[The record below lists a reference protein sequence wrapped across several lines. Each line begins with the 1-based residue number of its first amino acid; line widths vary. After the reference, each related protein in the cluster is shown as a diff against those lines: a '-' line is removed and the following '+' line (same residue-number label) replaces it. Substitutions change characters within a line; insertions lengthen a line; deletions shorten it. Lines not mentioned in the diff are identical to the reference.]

1 MGLGR
6 RVQAGDAVSRRKT
19 HYNPPGGG
27 SPYDDGDEYVFCGTA
42 LVEGEFTTSR
52 GKVTCKRCL
61 NALAA
66 QEAQWAKE
74 AQPRKAELYDEVWAL
89 ARSLGWMNA
98 TDAIKHAGV
107 AGDYY
112 RRVGSEVIP

>member
-1 MGLGR
+1 M
-6 RVQAGDAVSRRKT
+6 SRRKT

-42 LVEGEFTTSR
+42 LMEGEFTTSQS
-52 GKVTCKRCL
+52 KVTCKRCL

-66 QEAQWAKE
+66 QAAQRAKE
-74 AQPRKAELYDEVWAL
+74 DEPRKAELYDEVWAL
-89 ARSLGWMNA
+89 ARSLGWINV
-98 TDAIKHAGV
+98 TDAIRHAGA

-112 RRVGSEVIP
+112 KRLAARRGQEAA

>member
-1 MGLGR
+1 MTK
-6 RVQAGDAVSRRKT
+6 RKT
-19 HYNPPGGG
+19 HYNPPGSG

-42 LVEGEFTTSR
+42 LMEGEFTTMQ

-66 QEAQWAKE
+66 QAARWAKE
-74 AQPRKAELYDEVWAL
+74 AEPRKAELYDEVWAL

-98 TDAIKHAGV
+98 TDAIMHAGA

-112 RRVGSEVIP
+112 KQQASQREQETA

>member
-1 MGLGR
+1 MT
-6 RVQAGDAVSRRKT
+6 RRKT

-27 SPYDDGDEYVFCGTA
+27 SPFDDGDEYVFCGTS
-42 LVEGEFTTSR
+42 LMEGEFTTSQS
-52 GKVTCKRCL
+52 KVTCKRCL

-66 QEAQWAKE
+66 QARRWAKE
-74 AQPRKAELYDEVWAL
+74 DQPRKAELYDEIWAL

-98 TDAIKHAGV
+98 TDAIHHAGP

-112 RRVGSEVIP
+112 KQRALLRAKEAV

>member
-1 MGLGR
+1 MN
-6 RVQAGDAVSRRKT
+6 RRKK

-42 LVEGEFTTSR
+42 LVEGEFTTSQ

-61 NALAA
+61 SAIAA
-66 QEAQWAKE
+66 QALQWAKE
-74 AQPRKAELYDEVWAL
+74 QEPRKAELYDEVWAL

-98 TDAIKHAGV
+98 TDAIKRAGDS
-107 AGDYY
+107 GDYY
-112 RRVGSEVIP
+112 KLKAKEVA